1 MKEDNR
7 YSLGHFAVL
16 LASDRYIAK
25 AKEIHRLKP
34 ESDGE
39 RWNLV
44 EAASYMSGLIDM
56 ACLYLGVINN
66 DNAADHLSH
75 IDKKIEGILAGTY
88 GRDDGDNGSPTD
100 IREP

>member
-1 MKEDNR
+1 MKEENR

-25 AKEIHRLKP
+25 AKSIYALEP

-39 RWNLV
+39 RANLV
-44 EAASYMSGLIDM
+44 EAMSYMSGLIDM

-88 GRDDGDNGSPTD
+88 GKGDGEDEGTTD